1 MSDSIVWR
9 DDYRIGNE
17 TLDGQHQELFRLAA
31 AVQRIEDPIA
41 QVTDLRDILHRLYD
55 YMKYHFKEEEQFMRE
70 TGYPELERHQ
80 ALHRE
85 LISALNDIMRAST
98 DLMQLEM
105 NLVDLMNRWLTEHI
119 AAEDAK
125 LAAYARGDDAGEG
138 AGEGAG

>member
-9 DDYRIGNE
+9 DDYLIGNDV
-17 TLDGQHQELFRLAA
+17 LDGQHQELFRLAA
-31 AVQRIEDPIA
+31 AVHGIEDPIA
-41 QVTDLRDILHRLYD
+41 QVTELRDILHRLYD
-55 YMKYHFKEEEQFMRE
+55 YMKYHFKEEERFMRE
-70 TGYPELERHQ
+70 LDYPEFERHQ
-80 ALHRE
+80 GLHRE

-98 DLMQLEM
+98 DLMQLET

-125 LAAYARGDDAGEG
+125 LAAYGRRDG